1 MIDITTIIAKTTEDD
16 QSLLVGLKLF
26 NEQGGGV
33 PSSSPS
39 VTSSPTE
46 PLGAKNGEQWFNT
59 KTGITLT
66 KIGGKFAEL

>member
-16 QSLLVGLKLF
+16 QSLLVDLKLF

-46 PLGAKNGEQWFNT
+46 PLGAKNGAQWFSLL
-59 KTGITLT
+59 TGTNYTYINNNWV
-66 KIGGKFAEL
+66 E